1 MDRGPWAIDFRDR
14 NINNDYINYY
24 NCTEND
30 LLIKYY
36 PMNITCVIV
45 DDEKLARD
53 LLVEY
58 LQQMPNI
65 QIVGEATKGKEA
77 VEVIDKLKPDLVFL
91 DVQMP
96 GMTGFDVLDEITH
109 DPFVIF
115 CTAYDQY
122 AIKAFEKNAVDYLLK
137 PLDQE
142 RFKAAIERAINRMKL
157 EQNNVGELLRS
168 IKTENKTSYDNHIF
182 VQKSEKLLNLPV
194 EEIVYLEASGDYT
207 ILTTKNDQ
215 FVSSS
220 GIGKLEEILN
230 PELFIR
236 VHRSTIININCLKE
250 IEKHF
255 NGGMV
260 VKMQNGKSFP
270 VSRTYAKLIRRK
282 VV

>member
-1 MDRGPWAIDFRDR
+1 
-14 NINNDYINYY
+14 
-24 NCTEND
+24 
-30 LLIKYY
+30 
-36 PMNITCVIV
+36 MNISCIIV
-45 DDEKLARD
+45 DDEQLARD
-53 LLVEY
+53 LLKEY
-58 LQQMPNI
+58 LQQIPDI
-65 QIVGEATKGKEA
+65 QIIGEASKGKEA
-77 VEVIDKLKPDLVFL
+77 VEKIDKLKPDVVFL

-96 GMTGFDVLDEITH
+96 GMTGFDVLDEIEH
-109 DPFVIF
+109 DPFIIF
-115 CTAYDQY
+115 TTAYDQY

-142 RFKAAIERAINRMKL
+142 RFRLAIERAINRMKL
-157 EQNNVGELLRS
+157 EQNNIGELLRN
-168 IKTENKTSYDNHIF
+168 IKTENKSSYESHIF

-230 PELFIR
+230 PDIFIR
-236 VHRSTIININCLKE
+236 IHRSTIINLTSLKE

-260 VKMQNGKSFP
+260 VKMHNGKSFP
-270 VSRTYAKLIRRK
+270 VSRTYAKLIRKK

>member
-1 MDRGPWAIDFRDR
+1 
-14 NINNDYINYY
+14 
-24 NCTEND
+24 
-30 LLIKYY
+30 
-36 PMNITCVIV
+36 MNITCIII

-53 LLVEY
+53 LLQEY
-58 LQQMPNI
+58 VQQMPNLQVI
-65 QIVGEATKGKEA
+65 GECGKGKEA
-77 VEVIDKLKPDLVFL
+77 VEAIDRLKPDLIFL

-96 GMTGFDVLDEITH
+96 GMNGFDVLDEITH
-109 DPFVIF
+109 DPYVIF

-122 AIKAFEKNAVDYLLK
+122 AIKAFEKNAVDYILK

-142 RFKAAIERAINRMKL
+142 RFKLGVERAVNRMKV
-157 EQNNVGELLRS
+157 EQNNVGELLRNL
-168 IKTENKTSYDNHIF
+168 KTENKTSYDSHIF

-207 ILTTKNDQ
+207 ILSTKADQ

-230 PELFIR
+230 PEIFIR
-236 VHRSTIININCLKE
+236 VHRSTIININNLKE

-260 VKMQNGKSFP
+260 VKMLNGKSFP
-270 VSRTYAKLIRRK
+270 VSRTYAKLIRKK

>member
-1 MDRGPWAIDFRDR
+1 MMAEPAS
-14 NINNDYINYY
+14 N
-24 NCTEND
+24 T
-30 LLIKYY
+30 LVL
-36 PMNITCVIV
+36 VA
-45 DDEKLARD
+45 DDEPSTLA
-53 LLVEY
+53 LVASHVRSKGFNVIEASDGDQA
-58 LQQMPNI
+58 LQLAYEN
-65 QIVGEATKGKEA
+65 
-77 VEVIDKLKPDLVFL
+77 LPDLIIL
-91 DVQMP
+91 DVMMP

-109 DPFVIF
+109 DPYVIF

-122 AIKAFEKNAVDYLLK
+122 AIKAFEKNAVDYILK

-142 RFKAAIERAINRMKL
+142 RFKQGVERAIARMKM
-157 EQNNVGELLRS
+157 EQNNVGELLRNM
-168 IKTENKTSYDNHIF
+168 KTENKTSYDSHIF

-194 EEIVYLEASGDYT
+194 DEIVYLEASGDYT

-230 PELFIR
+230 PETFIR
-236 VHRSTIININCLKE
+236 VHRSTIININSLKE

-270 VSRTYAKLIRRK
+270 VSRTYAKLIRKK

>member
-1 MDRGPWAIDFRDR
+1 
-14 NINNDYINYY
+14 
-24 NCTEND
+24 
-30 LLIKYY
+30 
-36 PMNITCVIV
+36 MNITCVIV

-53 LLVEY
+53 LLLEY
-58 LQQMPNI
+58 LQQIPNI
-65 QIVGEATKGKEA
+65 DVIGQCSKGNEA
-77 VEVIDKLKPDLVFL
+77 VETIDKLKPDLVFM

-96 GMTGFDVLDEITH
+96 GMTGFDVLDDITH
-109 DPFVIF
+109 DPYVVF

-122 AIKAFEKNAVDYLLK
+122 AIKAFEKNAVDYILK

-142 RFKAAIERAINRMKL
+142 RFKLAVERAINRMKM
-157 EQNNVGELLRS
+157 EQNNVGELLRNM
-168 IKTENKTSYDNHIF
+168 KTENRSSYDSHIF

-194 EEIVYLEASGDYT
+194 DEIVYLEASGDYT

-230 PELFIR
+230 PETFIR
-236 VHRSTIININCLKE
+236 VHRSTIINLSSLKE

-260 VKMQNGKSFP
+260 VKMTNGKSFP
-270 VSRTYAKLIRRK
+270 VSRTYAKLIRKK

>member
-1 MDRGPWAIDFRDR
+1 MS
-14 NINNDYINYY
+14 
-24 NCTEND
+24 
-30 LLIKYY
+30 
-36 PMNITCVIV
+36 ITCVIV

-53 LLVEY
+53 LLREY
-58 LQQMPNI
+58 IQQIPDME
-65 QIVGEATKGKEA
+65 IVGEASKGKEA
-77 VEVIDKLKPDLVFL
+77 VEVIDKLQPDLVFL

-96 GMTGFDVLDEITH
+96 GMNGFDVLDEIAH
-109 DPFVIF
+109 DPYVIF

-122 AIKAFEKNAVDYLLK
+122 ALKAFEKNAVDYILK

-142 RFKAAIERAINRMKL
+142 RFKLGVERAISRMQV
-157 EQNNVGELLRS
+157 EQNNVGELLRNL
-168 IKTENKTSYDNHIF
+168 KTENKTSYDSHIF

-194 EEIVYLEASGDYT
+194 DEIVYLEASGDYT
-207 ILTTKNDQ
+207 ILTTKTDQ

-230 PELFIR
+230 PETFIR
-236 VHRSTIININCLKE
+236 VHRSTIININSLKE

-260 VKMQNGKSFP
+260 VKMLNGKSFP
-270 VSRTYAKLIRRK
+270 VSRTYAKLIRKK

>member
-1 MDRGPWAIDFRDR
+1 
-14 NINNDYINYY
+14 
-24 NCTEND
+24 
-30 LLIKYY
+30 
-36 PMNITCVIV
+36 MNITCIII

-53 LLVEY
+53 LLQEY
-58 LQQMPNI
+58 VQQMPNLQVI
-65 QIVGEATKGKEA
+65 GECGKGKEA
-77 VEVIDKLKPDLVFL
+77 VEAIDRLKPDLIFL

-96 GMTGFDVLDEITH
+96 GMNGFDVLDEITH
-109 DPFVIF
+109 DPYVIF

-122 AIKAFEKNAVDYLLK
+122 AIKAFEKNAVDYILK

-142 RFKAAIERAINRMKL
+142 RFRLGVERAINRMKM
-157 EQNNVGELLRS
+157 EQNNVGELLRNL
-168 IKTENKTSYDNHIF
+168 KTENKTSYDTHIF

-207 ILTTKNDQ
+207 ILSTKSDQ

-230 PELFIR
+230 PEIFIR
-236 VHRSTIININCLKE
+236 VHRSTIININNLKE

-260 VKMQNGKSFP
+260 VKMLNGKSFP
-270 VSRTYAKLIRRK
+270 VSRTYAKLIRKK